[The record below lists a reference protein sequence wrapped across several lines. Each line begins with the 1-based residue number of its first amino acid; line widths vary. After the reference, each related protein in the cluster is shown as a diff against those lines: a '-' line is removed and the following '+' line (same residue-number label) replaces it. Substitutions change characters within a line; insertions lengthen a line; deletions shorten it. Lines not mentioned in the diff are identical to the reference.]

1 MTDKKLSKNSI
12 EKIVKDALS
21 IFQLVEDVPQL
32 WDRSFSA
39 YKTNCQMIPEYIR
52 EDLLKIAVVGVIKS
66 GKSTFINS
74 LVGKELV
81 KRGAGV
87 ITSITTRIR
96 KGRKNQA
103 TLYLKS
109 WDEINSQLKNVLL
122 LFPDDGSDNKIM
134 KDFDIRRKRD
144 RDYLRKIYK
153 ILIRDFPDTKIEIRP
168 ETLLIKYAL
177 IGFDTCKD
185 LVQADESVICFNSKE
200 FDRHKAYTSDPN
212 IAFYIKDACLDVFGK
227 AIHPNIEIADCQ
239 GSDSTDPAQLA
250 QVLNYLESSNLI
262 IYCIS
267 SRIGLRQS
275 DITFLKQIKNSGLL
289 ENIIFINNCDLTE
302 HENLDDLI
310 KIETSIQ
317 QTLEF
322 LEIHPQIFSLS
333 SLYNLFLNTE
343 SKLNKKDKHRLKFW
357 QEEKKIIQYS
367 DLKTRE
373 FNCFFKQVVDQNKH
387 RLLISNHLNRLNM
400 VMGQLDQKADIFIDL
415 LSSDRLKEEKA
426 IQRLNDLHNNAS
438 RLEAIVENSLDG
450 AVRGIKDEIEANLK
464 NTFIHDDKLILKKV
478 QDFIRTISFDVEKYK
493 SITEESGFRQILYL
507 MFQEFKRR
515 LDLFVIEEIRPQLKR
530 FIQTQEEKIISY
542 FQSLFDSYQVDLLK
556 PDHYPQFKIDSKSAN
571 HKINFNTSVDIE
583 KIKKILGLQL
593 PDKIFEAQYTK
604 RIKTNVFADFSLHTI
619 LQILS
624 TLFNKKSKFSFSPG
638 LKTAAL
644 KIKKENQ
651 KIIKNQFE
659 EYRMSLSTDYFER
672 LIKAATRDFKEKIKE
687 RFNQYQSFK
696 EEMTRLFSLKDT
708 EKEEQKIKAQAI
720 KLKINKLSCD
730 IESCAEISML

>member
-1 MTDKKLSKNSI
+1 
-12 EKIVKDALS
+12 
-21 IFQLVEDVPQL
+21 
-32 WDRSFSA
+32 
-39 YKTNCQMIPEYIR
+39 
-52 EDLLKIAVVGVIKS
+52 
-66 GKSTFINS
+66 
-74 LVGKELV
+74 
-81 KRGAGV
+81 
-87 ITSITTRIR
+87 
-96 KGRKNQA
+96 
-103 TLYLKS
+103 
-109 WDEINSQLKNVLL
+109 
-122 LFPDDGSDNKIM
+122 
-134 KDFDIRRKRD
+134 
-144 RDYLRKIYK
+144 
-153 ILIRDFPDTKIEIRP
+153 
-168 ETLLIKYAL
+168 
-177 IGFDTCKD
+177 
-185 LVQADESVICFNSKE
+185 
-200 FDRHKAYTSDPN
+200 
-212 IAFYIKDACLDVFGK
+212 
-227 AIHPNIEIADCQ
+227 
-239 GSDSTDPAQLA
+239 
-250 QVLNYLESSNLI
+250 
-262 IYCIS
+262 
-267 SRIGLRQS
+267 
-275 DITFLKQIKNSGLL
+275 
-289 ENIIFINNCDLTE
+289 
-302 HENLDDLI
+302 
-310 KIETSIQ
+310 
-317 QTLEF
+317 
-322 LEIHPQIFSLS
+322 
-333 SLYNLFLNTE
+333 
-343 SKLNKKDKHRLKFW
+343 
-357 QEEKKIIQYS
+357 
-367 DLKTRE
+367 
-373 FNCFFKQVVDQNKH
+373 
-387 RLLISNHLNRLNM
+387 M
-400 VMGQLDQKADIFIDL
+400 VMGQLDQKTDIFIDL